1 MFRRSGHR
9 FADKEHAPLKET
21 PLDGHQSQR
30 QVCPDHRRLQG
41 HRLRDRRAHGGGRLQ
56 SSSRPRDDKAMKELA
71 ERLTRQHGV
80 TAVVHRC
87 DLGQKSAI
95 EALGKACA
103 EVDILVN
110 NVGDIPPGTLAEID
124 GDTWRK
130 AWDVKVYGYVDLTH
144 IIYPHMCA
152 RKSGVII
159 NIICAAARSPN
170 HRYIAGCMANIAL
183 NMFTQCLGG
192 ESMRHGVRVVA
203 INPGPTVPGR
213 HLPHVMARAKRL
225 FGDENRWPEL
235 HAKLPAGRAGK
246 ASEIAEAVVYL
257 ASERASFVSGTALDI
272 DGGHSVHRAD
282 A

>member
-1 MFRRSGHR
+1 MNIDLKGKSALITGASKGIGFVI
-9 FADKEHAPLKET
+9 AEHMAAEGCNLHLAARDET
-21 PLDGHQSQR
+21 
-30 QVCPDHRRLQG
+30 
-41 HRLRDRRAHGGGRLQ
+41 
-56 SSSRPRDDKAMKELA
+56 AMKKLA
-71 ERLTRQHGV
+71 ERLTQEHNVKV
-80 TAVVHRC
+80 TVHRR
-87 DLGQKSAI
+87 DLSQKHEV
-95 EALGKACA
+95 EALGNACA
-103 EVDILVN
+103 DIDILVN
-110 NVGDIPPGTLAEID
+110 NAGDIPPGTLEEID

-130 AWDVKVYGYVDLTH
+130 AWDVKVYGYVDLTR

-152 RKSGVII
+152 RRSGVII
-159 NIICAAARSPN
+159 NIVGAAARTPN

-225 FGDENRWPEL
+225 LGDENRWPEL

-246 ASEIAEAVVYL
+246 ASEVAELVVLL
-257 ASERASFVSGTALDI
+257 ASNRAGFISGTAVDI
-272 DGGHSVHRAD
+272 DGGHSVYRAD

>member
-1 MFRRSGHR
+1 MDINLKGKSVLITGASKGIGFVIAEHLAAEGCDLHLAARGQDAMAKLADRLRR
-9 FADKEHAPLKET
+9 EHGVKVT
-21 PLDGHQSQR
+21 
-30 QVCPDHRRLQG
+30 VHRR
-41 HRLRDRRAHGGGRLQ
+41 D
-56 SSSRPRDDKAMKELA
+56 LA
-71 ERLTRQHGV
+71 L
-80 TAVVHRC
+80 
-87 DLGQKSAI
+87 KSEV
-95 EALGKACA
+95 EALGTACA

-110 NVGDIPPGTLAEID
+110 NAGDIPPGTLAEID
-124 GDTWRK
+124 GETWRR
-130 AWDVKVYGYVDLTH
+130 AWDVKVFGYIDLTR
-144 IIYPHMCA
+144 IIYPRMCA
-152 RKSGVII
+152 RGSGVII
-159 NIICAAARSPN
+159 NIVGAAARVPN

-225 FGDENRWPEL
+225 LGDENRWPEL

-246 ASEIAEAVVYL
+246 ASEVAEAVVYL
-257 ASERASFVSGTALDI
+257 ASDRAGFISGAALDI